1 MMFQVARPD
10 IVRAVHQRWLL
21 NFWVQHLDGHPI
33 PPWQTVRVDGL
44 SGMTA
49 NLSLLDVVGGN
60 GDLRFAIR
68 YHGATVGQV
77 YGSADCRG
85 RYLDEVVPENAGFSA
100 LKPYRQ
106 AVACGLPVY
115 TINEIAD
122 RNGRPVHY
130 ERLLLPFAHDGR
142 SVDRILASFEFFCPD
157 GACEFDA
164 LMSSQALPP
173 TPRIAATIEPRAF
186 A

>member
-1 MMFQVARPD
+1 M
-10 IVRAVHQRWLL
+10 
-21 NFWVQHLDGHPI
+21 QHLDGHPI